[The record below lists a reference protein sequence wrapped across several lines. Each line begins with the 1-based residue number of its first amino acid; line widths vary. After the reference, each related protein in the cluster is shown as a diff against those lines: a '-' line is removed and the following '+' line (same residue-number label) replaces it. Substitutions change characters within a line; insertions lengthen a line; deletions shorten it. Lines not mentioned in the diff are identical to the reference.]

1 MVLPAVTTLMGWP
14 NYGPYGTYPQAQLY
28 WLLLGWPLLFNK
40 MFGYGV
46 NQLFNLLLFP
56 TYLPQGYSPLGRC
69 GCVRG
74 QASKIC
80 SGKYWYVI
88 ILAGGPSWQSETVW
102 RVLCNSTGLAELWGP
117 FKLLIPYSCRN
128 SNFFPHWVGRA
139 LGTCRSYSAVLAE
152 LWGVWY
158 VP

>member
-74 QASKIC
+74 QGARSVLGNIGNYSGGRTKLTERDSLASLVQL
-80 SGKYWYVI
+80 YW
-88 ILAGGPSWQSETVW
+88 AG
-102 RVLCNSTGLAELWGP
+102 
-117 FKLLIPYSCRN
+117 
-128 SNFFPHWVGRA
+128 
-139 LGTCRSYSAVLAE
+139 
-152 LWGVWY
+152 
-158 VP
+158 

>member
-1 MVLPAVTTLMGWP
+1 MSKEKYATEGTYHTHEVAWGPMVLPAVTTLMGWP
-14 NYGPYGTYPQAQLY
+14 NYGPYGSTYPQGQLF

-46 NQLFNLLLFP
+46 NQLLNLLLFHI
-56 TYLPQGYSPLGRC
+56 YLPQGYSPLGRC

-88 ILAGGPSWQSETVW
+88 ILAGGPS
-102 RVLCNSTGLAELWGP
+102 
-117 FKLLIPYSCRN
+117 
-128 SNFFPHWVGRA
+128 
-139 LGTCRSYSAVLAE
+139 
-152 LWGVWY
+152 
-158 VP
+158 

>member
-1 MVLPAVTTLMGWP
+1 M
-14 NYGPYGTYPQAQLY
+14 GPYGTTCSHNSNGLAELWALWYIPTSTLH

-80 SGKYWYVI
+80 SGKYW
-88 ILAGGPSWQSETVW
+88 
-102 RVLCNSTGLAELWGP
+102 
-117 FKLLIPYSCRN
+117 
-128 SNFFPHWVGRA
+128 
-139 LGTCRSYSAVLAE
+139 
-152 LWGVWY
+152 
-158 VP
+158 